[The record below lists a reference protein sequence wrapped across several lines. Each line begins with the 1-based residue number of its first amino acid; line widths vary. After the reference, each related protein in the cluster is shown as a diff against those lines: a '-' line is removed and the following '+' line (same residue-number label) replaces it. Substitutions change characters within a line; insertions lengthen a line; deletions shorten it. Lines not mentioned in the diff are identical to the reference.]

1 MKRDVTTSLSEYFS
15 GICLDDTLSYI
26 YTGVLFIALIL
37 VYTLYRRRRST
48 LAVDAD
54 SSSETANLVE
64 SNRMSKSSSIRQQP
78 GPTYGGL

>member
-1 MKRDVTTSLSEYFS
+1 MKKDVTTRVVNIFQAFVWMTHFL
-15 GICLDDTLSYI
+15 I
-26 YTGVLFIALIL
+26 YTGVLFITLIL

-64 SNRMSKSSSIRQQP
+64 SNRMSQSSSIRQQP

>member
-1 MKRDVTTSLSEYFS
+1 MLLP
-15 GICLDDTLSYI
+15 CLVNIFQAFVWMTHFLI
-26 YTGVLFIALIL
+26 YTGVLFITLIL